1 MVHLTSLMRTYIYVV
16 DVFFLPFSTQ
26 VFDLMQRD
34 NFERFR
40 QNPRSMEDFVSCVF
54 REVDRSNNGTISLE
68 E

>member
-1 MVHLTSLMRTYIYVV
+1 MVYTNAYNIMLSS
-16 DVFFLPFSTQ
+16 PSTQ

-40 QNPRSMEDFVSCVF
+40 QNPRSMEDFVTCVF
-54 REVDRSNNGTISLE
+54 KEVDRSNNGTISLE

>member
-1 MVHLTSLMRTYIYVV
+1 MVRDRVHDHAV
-16 DVFFLPFSTQ
+16 LPPSTQ

-40 QNPRSMEDFVSCVF
+40 HNPRSMEDFVSSVF
-54 REVDRSNNGTISLE
+54 KEVDRSNNGTISLE